1 MDGAQVTDFP
11 KTAPQGE
18 SLPEPGHL
26 KEIAAGLY
34 WLRMPLP
41 FALDHI
47 NLWVLDEGDSW
58 TLVDTGLATD
68 ETRDIWRGLFA
79 GPLAGKPVSRLL
91 ITHHHPDHFGL
102 AGWLTEETGCPA
114 WMSEIEFSFGSWLYN
129 LPDEPYS
136 ARMRAYYLRQGLPAE
151 TATLLTSRGNLF
163 RGRCGQP
170 PAKAETLALD
180 AAFKAGGYDWRVVPG
195 HGHVEGHACLYA
207 EAAGLFIAGDQLLPT
222 ISPNVS
228 VHAWNAEADPLTA
241 FIETQERLAR
251 TLDDATLILPSHGRP
266 FFGGATRAKA
276 LVAHHAER
284 LDRAEEA
291 CRAAPLSAY
300 DAIPALFNRKLDNHQ
315 LFFALGESL
324 AHLNHLA
331 VMGRAEKVESD
342 GVLRFRAVS

>member
-1 MDGAQVTDFP
+1 MDGSITSQLP

-18 SLPEPGHL
+18 ELPAPGQL
-26 KEIAAGLY
+26 REIAPSLY

-47 NLWVLDEGDSW
+47 NLWAMDEGDSW
-58 TLVDTGLATD
+58 TLVDTGLNND
-68 ETRDIWRGLFA
+68 ETKDLWRQIFA
-79 GPLAGKPVSRLL
+79 GPLAGKPVTRLL

-102 AGWLTEETGCPA
+102 AGWLVEETGAEP
-114 WMSEIEFSFGSWLYN
+114 WMSEVEFSFGSWLYN

-136 ARMRAYYLRQGLPAE
+136 RRMRTYYRRQGMPEE
-151 TATLLTSRGNLF
+151 TNLQLTSRGNLY
-163 RGRCGQP
+163 RGRCGPP
-170 PAKAETLALD
+170 PAEAEVLTLGGRVE
-180 AAFKAGGYDWRVVPG
+180 AGGRSWRIVPG

-207 EAAGLFIAGDQLLPT
+207 EEDGLFIAGDQLLPK

-228 VHAWNAEADPLTA
+228 VHAWNDEADPLTA
-241 FIETQERLAR
+241 FIETQQRLAR
-251 TLDDATLILPSHGRP
+251 LLDDGVLVLPSHGRP
-266 FFGGATRAKA
+266 FHGAASRATA
-276 LVAHHAER
+276 LVAHHEER

-291 CRAAPLSAY
+291 CRETPRSAY

-331 VMGRAEKVESD
+331 VLGRLSGQDHK
-342 GVLRFRAVS
+342 GVLRFHPA